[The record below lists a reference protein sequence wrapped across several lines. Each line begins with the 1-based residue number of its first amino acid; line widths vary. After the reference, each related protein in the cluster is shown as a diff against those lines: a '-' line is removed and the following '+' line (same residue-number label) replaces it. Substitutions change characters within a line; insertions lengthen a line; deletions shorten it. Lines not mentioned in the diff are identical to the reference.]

1 MENPHSILKKVFG
14 YDSFRPGQED
24 IVSRLLA
31 GQDVLAVMPTGAG
44 KSICYQV
51 PALLLPGITIVVS
64 PLVSL
69 MKDQVGALVQ
79 AGVAAAFLNNSLTD
93 NQKALM
99 LHRAREGWY
108 KIIYVAPE
116 RLEMPGFQRFAQ
128 ERQISMVTVDEAHC
142 ISQWGQD
149 FRPSYLRIKEF
160 VDSLP
165 SRPVMGAFTATA
177 TAHVRE
183 DIRTHL
189 ALQAPY
195 EVTTSFDRPNLYFET
210 RRALPSQKPKEL
222 LELVLKEGNHAG
234 IVYCSTTRQVDE
246 TVQLLQ
252 SRSIRAAAYHA
263 KLDADTR
270 RQNQDDFLYD
280 RVQVMVATN
289 AFGMGIDK
297 PNVRFVI
304 HYNMPKDLE
313 SYYQEAGRAGRDGQ
327 PARCTLLYSGTD
339 VRTIRFFIDKEREA
353 DNGLPADVKAEAA
366 RKAEERLKYMTFY
379 STTQHCLR
387 GFLLQYFGEAAP
399 KKCGNCSCCLAA
411 EQEAQLQVEYARR
424 RAAQSADRLEK
435 PRRAKPAAG
444 SLSEA
449 DEKLLNALYAVRKR
463 LAGKQNLPAF
473 MVFNDATLREMAEK
487 KPMSIDELLN
497 ISGVGEKKAARYGN
511 AFLRVIEDNEQEGE
525 HDGEEVQDA
534 NAGEIGLEYLA
545 EGLAQRG
552 EVEADEGG
560 GNDGVHACVGVG
572 NIDAGD
578 LAEDAQHPGDKN
590 AVQDAALDLF
600 NQQNGGDDHADQG
613 QNGTHAYAG
622 EGVALEV
629 LVGDEGGIAVDDQ
642 LCVLQ
647 TNESNEQADAHADGA
662 LQGHGDGIEDAL
674 TDIGEGQHD
683 EDDALYK
690 DGHQGQLP
698 AVAHG
703 ENDRVGEVGV
713 QAHAGCQCKRI
724 VGKQS
729 HKRSANKGC
738 QRGGDQNGFRIHAG
752 SRKDVGIDRKD
763 VSHGHEG
770 GDTCHDLGLDIGVV
784 LLQMKDVF

>member
-14 YDSFRPGQED
+14 YDSFRPGQEE

-128 ERQISMVTVDEAHC
+128 ERTISMVTVDEAHC

-149 FRPSYLRIKEF
+149 FRPSYLRIKAF

-165 SRPVMGAFTATA
+165 SRPVVGAFTATA
-177 TAHVRE
+177 TAHVRD
-183 DIRTHL
+183 DIREQL
-189 ALQAPY
+189 ALKKPY

-222 LELVLKEGNHAG
+222 LDLVLKEGSNAG

-246 TVQLLQ
+246 TARLLQ
-252 SRSIRAAAYHA
+252 SRGIRAAAYHA

-270 RQNQDDFLYD
+270 RKNQDDFLYD

-339 VRTIRFFIDKEREA
+339 VRTIRFFIEKEMEA

-379 STTQHCLR
+379 STTQDCLR
-387 GFLLQYFGEAAP
+387 GFLLHYFGEAAP

-411 EQEAQLQVEYARR
+411 EQEAQLQVEYSRR
-424 RAAQSADRLEK
+424 RAADNARRLEMQQYEK
-435 PRRAKPAAG
+435 GKNNKLRQQQEIFAEYRRKNLVNVMLND
-444 SLSEA
+444 S
-449 DEKLLNALYAVRKR
+449 DEKLLGKLFEVRKR
-463 LAGKQNLPAF
+463 LAAKQRVPAF
-473 MVFNDATLREMAEK
+473 NIFSDAVLREMAQK
-487 KPMSIDELLN
+487 KPRDMDELIRIN
-497 ISGVGEKKAARYGN
+497 GVGEHPAMMYGKD
-511 AFLRVIEDNEQEGE
+511 FLRMI
-525 HDGEEVQDA
+525 
-534 NAGEIGLEYLA
+534 I
-545 EGLAQRG
+545 R
-552 EVEADEGG
+552 
-560 GNDGVHACVGVG
+560 
-572 NIDAGD
+572 
-578 LAEDAQHPGDKN
+578 
-590 AVQDAALDLF
+590 
-600 NQQNGGDDHADQG
+600 
-613 QNGTHAYAG
+613 
-622 EGVALEV
+622 
-629 LVGDEGGIAVDDQ
+629 
-642 LCVLQ
+642 
-647 TNESNEQADAHADGA
+647 
-662 LQGHGDGIEDAL
+662 
-674 TDIGEGQHD
+674 
-683 EDDALYK
+683 
-690 DGHQGQLP
+690 
-698 AVAHG
+698 
-703 ENDRVGEVGV
+703 EVG
-713 QAHAGCQCKRI
+713 
-724 VGKQS
+724 
-729 HKRSANKGC
+729 
-738 QRGGDQNGFRIHAG
+738 
-752 SRKDVGIDRKD
+752 SR
-763 VSHGHEG
+763 E
-770 GDTCHDLGLDIGVV
+770 
-784 LLQMKDVF
+784 

>member
-14 YDSFRPGQED
+14 YDSFRPGQEE

-128 ERQISMVTVDEAHC
+128 ERPISMVTVDEAHC

-149 FRPSYLRIKEF
+149 FRPSYLRIKAF
-160 VDSLP
+160 VDGLP
-165 SRPVMGAFTATA
+165 SRPVVGAFTATA
-177 TAHVRE
+177 TAHVRD
-183 DIRTHL
+183 DIREQL
-189 ALQAPY
+189 ALHKPY

-222 LELVLKEGNHAG
+222 LDLVLKEGSNAG

-246 TVQLLQ
+246 TARLLQ
-252 SRSIRAAAYHA
+252 SRGIRAAAYHA

-280 RVQVMVATN
+280 RVQIMVATN

-339 VRTIRFFIDKEREA
+339 VRTIRFFIEKEMEA

-379 STTQHCLR
+379 STTQDCLR
-387 GFLLQYFGEAAP
+387 GFLLHYFGEAAP

-411 EQEAQLQVEYARR
+411 EQEAQLQVEYSRR
-424 RAAQSADRLEK
+424 RAADNARRLEMQQYEK
-435 PRRAKPAAG
+435 GKNNKLRQQQEIFAEHRRKNRVNVMLND
-444 SLSEA
+444 S
-449 DEKLLNALYAVRKR
+449 DEKLLGKLFEVRKR
-463 LAGKQNLPAF
+463 LAAKQRVPAF
-473 MVFNDATLREMAEK
+473 NIFSDAVLREMAQK
-487 KPMSIDELLN
+487 KPRDMDELIRIN
-497 ISGVGEKKAARYGN
+497 GVGEHPAMMYGKD
-511 AFLRVIEDNEQEGE
+511 FLRVI
-525 HDGEEVQDA
+525 
-534 NAGEIGLEYLA
+534 I
-545 EGLAQRG
+545 R
-552 EVEADEGG
+552 
-560 GNDGVHACVGVG
+560 
-572 NIDAGD
+572 
-578 LAEDAQHPGDKN
+578 
-590 AVQDAALDLF
+590 
-600 NQQNGGDDHADQG
+600 
-613 QNGTHAYAG
+613 
-622 EGVALEV
+622 
-629 LVGDEGGIAVDDQ
+629 
-642 LCVLQ
+642 
-647 TNESNEQADAHADGA
+647 
-662 LQGHGDGIEDAL
+662 
-674 TDIGEGQHD
+674 
-683 EDDALYK
+683 
-690 DGHQGQLP
+690 
-698 AVAHG
+698 
-703 ENDRVGEVGV
+703 EVG
-713 QAHAGCQCKRI
+713 
-724 VGKQS
+724 
-729 HKRSANKGC
+729 
-738 QRGGDQNGFRIHAG
+738 
-752 SRKDVGIDRKD
+752 SR
-763 VSHGHEG
+763 E
-770 GDTCHDLGLDIGVV
+770 
-784 LLQMKDVF
+784 

>member
-14 YDSFRPGQED
+14 YDSFRPGQEE

-128 ERQISMVTVDEAHC
+128 EREISMVTVDEAHC

-149 FRPSYLRIKEF
+149 FRPSYLRIKAF

-165 SRPVMGAFTATA
+165 SRPVVGAFTATA
-177 TAHVRE
+177 TAHVRD
-183 DIRTHL
+183 DIREQL
-189 ALQAPY
+189 ALQKPY

-222 LELVLKEGNHAG
+222 LDLVLKEGDNAG
-234 IVYCSTTRQVDE
+234 IVYCSTTKQVDE
-246 TVQLLQ
+246 TARLLQ
-252 SRSIRAAAYHA
+252 SRGIRAAAYHA

-270 RQNQDDFLYD
+270 RKNQDDFLYD
-280 RVQVMVATN
+280 RVQIMVATN

-339 VRTIRFFIDKEREA
+339 VRTIRFFIEKEMEA

-379 STTQHCLR
+379 STTQDCLR
-387 GFLLQYFGEAAP
+387 GFLLHYFGEAAP

-411 EQEAQLQVEYARR
+411 EQEAQLQVEYSRR
-424 RAAQSADRLEK
+424 RAADNARRLEMQQYEK
-435 PRRAKPAAG
+435 EKNNKLRQQQEIFAEYRRKNRVNVTLND
-444 SLSEA
+444 S
-449 DEKLLNALYAVRKR
+449 DEKLLGKLFEVRKR
-463 LAGKQNLPAF
+463 LAAKQRVPAF
-473 MVFNDATLREMAEK
+473 NIFSDAVLREMAQK
-487 KPMSIDELLN
+487 KPRDMDELIRIN
-497 ISGVGEKKAARYGN
+497 GVGEHPAMMYGKD
-511 AFLRVIEDNEQEGE
+511 FLRVI
-525 HDGEEVQDA
+525 
-534 NAGEIGLEYLA
+534 I
-545 EGLAQRG
+545 R
-552 EVEADEGG
+552 
-560 GNDGVHACVGVG
+560 
-572 NIDAGD
+572 
-578 LAEDAQHPGDKN
+578 
-590 AVQDAALDLF
+590 
-600 NQQNGGDDHADQG
+600 
-613 QNGTHAYAG
+613 
-622 EGVALEV
+622 
-629 LVGDEGGIAVDDQ
+629 
-642 LCVLQ
+642 
-647 TNESNEQADAHADGA
+647 
-662 LQGHGDGIEDAL
+662 
-674 TDIGEGQHD
+674 
-683 EDDALYK
+683 
-690 DGHQGQLP
+690 
-698 AVAHG
+698 
-703 ENDRVGEVGV
+703 EVG
-713 QAHAGCQCKRI
+713 
-724 VGKQS
+724 
-729 HKRSANKGC
+729 
-738 QRGGDQNGFRIHAG
+738 
-752 SRKDVGIDRKD
+752 SR
-763 VSHGHEG
+763 E
-770 GDTCHDLGLDIGVV
+770 
-784 LLQMKDVF
+784 